1 MKRKGRIRGLLAA
14 LMMLPALPAHAAYGA
29 GGNGT
34 AVMEHLDRGIYAVK
48 SGNGMFVSWRFNAND
63 PDNAEFRLYRGEELI
78 YTSKSGQATSFF
90 DAAGRQDSQYRVDML
105 SGGQVI
111 SSENCKFNSGANYFD
126 INLNSPGS
134 NYSPNDCVVGDVD
147 GDGQY
152 EIFLK
157 WDPANSQDN
166 SKSGKTDKVFID
178 CYTLEG
184 KQLWRIDMGVNIRA
198 GQHYT
203 QMCVADFDCD
213 GHAELIT
220 RTADGTKDGKG
231 KVIGDGSKDYRNGSG
246 YVLDGAEYMTLF
258 DGQTGAALDTINFP
272 VPRGNVADW
281 GDKYGNRVDRFNS
294 GIAYLDGVHPSAI
307 YNRGYYTRMTIS
319 AVDVV
324 NKKLS
329 VRWVF
334 DSNNKENSAAYG
346 QGNHNLMVGD
356 VDNDGKQEISMG
368 DCVIDDNGKLLW
380 SSGKGHGDAQ
390 HLGDLIPERPGL
402 ELWQCHEHEPYGVSL
417 FDAATGQV
425 IFHFDADK
433 DTGRCC
439 ADNVYA
445 GNPGAEFW
453 GARPA
458 KAVLDK
464 TGKTIA
470 SLSPSMNFLIYWDG
484 DLEREMLSDTMISK
498 MKSTSQIDYFFNAE
512 GCASNNSTKAVPCL
526 TADLFGD
533 WREELI
539 LRTGDNKK
547 LRIWCSTAET
557 NVRLTTLMHDV
568 QYRAQTCCEQSAYN
582 QPPHTSY
589 YLGSDAPLPERPNVK
604 VLGAENLPAP
614 ITTEPAVTEPAA
626 TEPIPTEPITEPVT
640 TLPEPENPDDFIY
653 GDVNFDGEVDVFDMA
668 LMKRQLTGN
677 IFGRNALRR
686 ADVDADGKVSVVDAV
701 ALQKYLLTGQYVPAF
716 EKKQGFGY
724 AIDQNITKGVS
735 EDKNAG
741 FLEKAYVNLDN
752 EVGSAL
758 DWTVFAPVD
767 GNYLCTFGTANGSAA
782 NRQMKIEVNDNADY
796 WVQDFLSTDAWT
808 TWQERGI
815 VLPLKAGKNSIRM
828 TSITAEG
835 GPNFD
840 YLKTEWT
847 DEPIAEIYTEPV
859 QEETQP
865 IQKVDSR
872 TVYIAGD
879 STVQTYKASY
889 APQQGWGA
897 YLGENL
903 PDGVSVQ
910 NHAIAGRSSKSFYDN
925 GRLNTILDSIQKDD
939 YLLIQFGINDS
950 ASTKAER
957 YAPTCGQVP
966 GTAGSFEDYMA
977 KYIEGAKAKGATPIL
992 VTTVIGLKAYKDGKF
1007 QTSYGN
1013 YCDSMKKLGAYYQ
1026 VPVIDLNTL
1035 MVNHYNAIGYDAAYQ
1050 YHMVSTGNGSTDMT
1064 HFTETGAKAVAKLVA
1079 DDMKRQGLV

>member
-1 MKRKGRIRGLLAA
+1 MKKRNRMAAWIAA
-14 LMMLPALPAHAAYGA
+14 LGVCLSMAPAVPANAAYGV
-29 GGNGT
+29 GGTGNNI
-34 AVMEHLDRGIYAVK
+34 VEYLDRGIYAVK
-48 SGNGMFVSWRFNAND
+48 SGNGMFVSWRFNADD
-63 PDNAEFRLYRGEELI
+63 PDDAEFRLYRGNDLI
-78 YTSKSGQATSFF
+78 YTSKSGQATSFY
-90 DAAGRQDSQYRVDML
+90 DASGKADSKYRVDL
-105 SGGQVI
+105 VSGGQVI
-111 SSENCKFNSGANYFD
+111 SSENCRFSSGANYFD

-134 NYSPNDCVVGDVD
+134 QYSPNDCCVGDVD

-157 WDPANSQDN
+157 WDPNNSQDN
-166 SKSGKTDKVFID
+166 SKSGKTDKVYID

-213 GHAELIT
+213 GKAELIT

-231 KVIGDGSKDYRNGSG
+231 KVIGDGSKDYRNNDGYILSG
-246 YVLDGAEYMTLF
+246 PEYMTLF

-272 VPRGNVADW
+272 VPRGDVNSW

-294 GIAYLDGVHPSAI
+294 GIAYLDGVHPSAV

-324 NKKLS
+324 NGKLK
-329 VRWVF
+329 VRWIF
-334 DSNNKENSAAYG
+334 DSNKDNNPNCYS

-356 VDNDGKQEISMG
+356 VDDDGKQEISMG
-368 DCVIDDNGKLLW
+368 DCVIDDTGKPLW
-380 SSGKGHGDAQ
+380 ASGKGHGDAQ
-390 HLGDLIPERPGL
+390 HLGDFLPDRPGL
-402 ELWQCHEHEPYGVSL
+402 ELWECHESGKYGVTL
-417 FDAATGQV
+417 FDARNGAV
-425 IFHFDADK
+425 IFHKDGDK

-439 ADNVYA
+439 ADNIWA
-445 GNPGAEFW
+445 GNKGAEFW
-453 GARPA
+453 GSRPA
-458 KAVLDK
+458 GIVMD
-464 TGKTIA
+464 GNGNTIGNKQ
-470 SLSPSMNFLIYWDG
+470 PSQNFLIYWDG
-484 DLEREMLSDTMISK
+484 DLERELLDGTWITKMTGKDKIDTIFSA
-498 MKSTSQIDYFFNAE
+498 D
-512 GCASNNSTKAVPCL
+512 GCASNNSTKSVPCL

-539 LRTGDNKK
+539 MRTTDNTK
-547 LRIWCSTAET
+547 LRIWCTTAET
-557 NVRLTTLMHDV
+557 KVRLTTLMHDV
-568 QYRAQTCCEQSAYN
+568 QYRAQVCCEQSAYN

-589 YLGSDAPLPERPNVK
+589 YLSSDAPLPERPNVK
-604 VLGAENLPAP
+604 VLGAEQHQPQP
-614 ITTEPAVTEPAA
+614 TEPPVTEP
-626 TEPIPTEPITEPVT
+626 PTEPVT
-640 TLPEPENPDDFIY
+640 LLPEPEDPAEFIY
-653 GDVNFDGEVDVFDMA
+653 GDVNFDGVVDIFDLA
-668 LMKRQLTGN
+668 LLKRHLTKES
-677 IFGRNALRR
+677 FGRNALRR
-686 ADVDADGKVSVVDAV
+686 GDVDADGTITVVDVV
-701 ALQKYLLTGQYVPAF
+701 ALQKYLLTGEYVPAF
-716 EKKQGFGY
+716 ENKQGFGY
-724 AIDQNITKGVS
+724 AIDQKISKGVL
-735 EDKNAG
+735 EDTNAG

-752 EVGSAL
+752 ETGSSL
-758 DWTVFAPVD
+758 TWTVFAQED
-767 GNYLCTFGTANGSAA
+767 GNYLCTFGTANGSTN
-782 NRQMKIEVNDNADY
+782 NRQMKIEVNDNAEY
-796 WVQDFLSTDAWT
+796 WVQDFLSTGAWT

-815 VLPLKAGKNSIRM
+815 VLPLQAGKNTIRM
-828 TSITAEG
+828 TSLTAEG
-835 GPNFD
+835 GPNLD

-847 DEPIAEIYTEPV
+847 DEPIAEVYSEPA
-859 QEETQP
+859 QQETQP

-897 YLGENL
+897 YLAENM
-903 PDGVSVQ
+903 PEGVSVS

-925 GRLNTILDSIQKDD
+925 GRLQTILDAIKKDD

-950 ASTKAER
+950 ASNKAER

-977 KYIEGAKAKGATPIL
+977 KYIEGAKAKGATPIM

-1013 YCDSMKKLGAYYQ
+1013 YCDSMKKLAAYYNI
-1026 VPVIDLNTL
+1026 PCIDLNTL
-1035 MVNHYNAIGYDAAYQ
+1035 MVNHYNSIGYDAAYQ

-1079 DDMKRQGLV
+1079 DEMKRQGLV